1 MKKST
6 VILIAA
12 IGAVVLIA
20 AVLTGVLLNNS
31 VGSDREQSSSFG
43 QQSNTVSMETYDSS
57 AIVSEQEN
65 SMKTL
70 FIENREAFEKIRDY
84 CFENADTVE
93 YIKADGTVVLLNG
106 EEKQVDTISET
117 VRGLVSDNL
126 LDSPVMYRTD
136 DDGTEKFSFDITYK
150 PNYTVISIVYSKT
163 DISDSSD
170 CEAIGD
176 GWYITTLWL
185 D

>member
-1 MKKST
+1 MKRST
-6 VILIAA
+6 VILTAV

-31 VGSDREQSSSFG
+31 DGNGREQNSSVG
-43 QQSNTVSMETYDSS
+43 VQSDAVSMETYDSS

-65 SMKTL
+65 GMKML
-70 FIENREAFEKIRDY
+70 FLENRETFEKIRNY
-84 CFENADTVE
+84 CFENSDTVE

-117 VRGLVSDNL
+117 VRNLVIDNL

-136 DDGTEKFSFDITYK
+136 EDGTEKFSFDITYK
-150 PNYTVISIVYSKT
+150 PNYTVISIVCSKK
-163 DISDSSD
+163 DISDSSG
-170 CEAIGD
+170 CEAISD